1 MQIRDNTPEIGTLL
15 MGFLRYRTI
24 VAFAFEGGQAT
35 GYAIAAESRQSLGQ
49 TVIGVGYIKPQEPFL

>member
-1 MQIRDNTPEIGTLL
+1 MQIGDDAAEIGSLPMGLL
-15 MGFLRYRTI
+15 GHGAI